1 MTFKGHII
9 ILLLLGSVLLLHP
22 IECSSSLLA
31 FDGSTG
37 TESNV
42 SPDNADKT
50 ILDSY
55 TDIAIF
61 EDGFIAVGSNGQID
75 RISTTGEINNCHR
88 TPGARLNCILTIE
101 NHIIA
106 AGDSGSVLISSDCG
120 EFSKINCGTDRDIN
134 SLSWFNNMVIAGANR
149 GEILIGSD
157 IGELKRI
164 LLNLKGDIVSLSA
177 NTTHCYGVTNT
188 GEIIHSGDGKNWS
201 IFDFNEAYKGF
212 YKSCRFKKVLVSE
225 NQISII
231 GVQEDGLPVMFYSS
245 RGTVWTQRNLIYT
258 DNEGVTSLL
267 NDIPNDIFYDASQD
281 RFILV
286 CDNGKVMTIPG
297 CTHCNKLFELGTE
310 NLNCIARN
318 ENSLIVA
325 GKNNYIKLI
334 NL

>member
-31 FDGSTG
+31 FDGSTCA
-37 TESNV
+37 ESAV
-42 SPDNADKT
+42 YQGNADKT

-75 RISTTGEINNCHR
+75 RISKSGEIDNYHR
-88 TPGARLNCILTIE
+88 TPGARLNCVLTIDKQ
-101 NHIIA
+101 IIA
-106 AGDSGSVLISSDCG
+106 AGDSGNILISGDC
-120 EFSKINCGTDRDIN
+120 EKFKIINCGTECNIN
-134 SLSWFNNMVIAGANR
+134 SLSQFNNMVIAGANR
-149 GEILIGSD
+149 GEILIGND
-157 IGELKRI
+157 IGEFKPI
-164 LLNLKGDIVSLSA
+164 HLNLKGDIVSLSA
-177 NTTHCYGVTNT
+177 NTSDCYGVTNT
-188 GEIIHSGDGKNWS
+188 GEIIHSSDGMNWS
-201 IFDFNEAYKGF
+201 IFDFNNTYTGF

-231 GVQEDGLPVMFYSS
+231 GVQDDGLPVMFYSS

-258 DNEGVTSLL
+258 DNEGVSSLL
-267 NDIPNDIFYDASQD
+267 NDMPNDIFYDASQD

-286 CDNGKVMTIPG
+286 CDNGKVMTIPA

-310 NLNCIARN
+310 NLTCLARN